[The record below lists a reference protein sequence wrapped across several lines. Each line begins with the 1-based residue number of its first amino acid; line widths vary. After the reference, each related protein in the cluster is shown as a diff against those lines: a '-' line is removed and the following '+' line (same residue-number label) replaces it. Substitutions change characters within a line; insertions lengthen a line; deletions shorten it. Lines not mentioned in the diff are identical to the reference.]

1 MNLRLVSAKAGL
13 LGLFACFTAL
23 VARGQVTA
31 GTQPSPPPQICA
43 NGVCVNSAPAPN
55 PTSGSQS
62 IKWNPGHYMASYTV
76 IYGGS
81 QGISFL
87 QPEMNDLANQDAIQG
102 YRIFITWGEL
112 EPTAGNYNFSLIDAI
127 LAQLQTAYNKPKH
140 LVVSLWLYSHSAN
153 NGKDGSVIPL
163 YVQQSPAYG
172 ASPVAGSYGWWG
184 KNSNGASTG
193 MYAPALYYQPVMD
206 RLIGLVQALGNHL
219 DGNPLVE
226 GLMIQEDATIAQAA
240 ANLGSLDPNY
250 SDGAWLTQLERLLTA
265 ATAAFPHT
273 SVIMNNTYFV
283 HPESAIALEQWM
295 ASNRI
300 AAGAADSMGQS
311 ALTTYGTGI
320 ISNGLE
326 TYIGA
331 EGGTDLRQKMT
342 AMMDVQGPDLYT
354 NYFNKYGGPW
364 TAVDIINAF
373 NQTYYASHA
382 FWTHLTGSSVP
393 ASAQWSTVAA
403 ACAANPLVHTNYPA
417 NYP

>member
-1 MNLRLVSAKAGL
+1 
-13 LGLFACFTAL
+13 
-23 VARGQVTA
+23 
-31 GTQPSPPPQICA
+31 
-43 NGVCVNSAPAPN
+43 
-55 PTSGSQS
+55 
-62 IKWNPGHYMASYTV
+62 MASYTV

-87 QPEMNDLANQDAIQG
+87 QPEMNDLNNQDAIIG

-112 EPTAGNYNFSLIDAI
+112 EPTPGNYDFSEIDAI

-140 LVVSLWLYSHSAN
+140 LVISLWLYSHSAN
-153 NGKDGSVIPL
+153 NGHDSSVIPL
-163 YVQQSPAYG
+163 YIQQGSAYG
-172 ASPVAGSYGWWG
+172 SSPVSGSYGWWG
-184 KNSNGASTG
+184 KNSNGQSTG

-206 RLIGLVQALGNHL
+206 RLIGVVQALGNHL

-226 GLMIQEDATIAQAA
+226 GLMIQEDSTIAQIA
-240 ANLGSLDPNY
+240 ANLGSVDPNY
-250 SDGAWLTQLERLLTA
+250 TDGAWLTQLERLLTA
-265 ATAAFPHT
+265 ATVAFPHT

-283 HPESAIALEQWM
+283 HPDSAIALEQWM

-300 AAGAADSMGQS
+300 AAGAADSLGQS

-320 ISNGLE
+320 IGDGLR

-331 EGGTDLRQKMT
+331 EGGIDLRPKMT

-364 TAVDIINAF
+364 TAGDIINAF
-373 NQTYYASHA
+373 NQTYYVSHA

-393 ASAQWSTVAA
+393 TQAQWSTVAA
-403 ACAANPLVHTNYPA
+403 SCAANPLVHTAYPA